1 MEKSRGNILWIDDEI
16 DHLKPHILF
25 LEEKGYGITTCDN
38 GSEGIHQ
45 SKENQFDLVLLD
57 QFMPG
62 LDGMETLRE
71 IKASNPALPV
81 IMITKS
87 EEEWLM
93 DEAISERIAHFLI
106 KPVNPNQIFMAC
118 KQVLENAKIRGEKT
132 TSGYL
137 QEFQKIEMDTDEASS
152 FEHWWKIY
160 SRLVKWQLD
169 FEEQKEENLHQ
180 ILDEQIQSCNRKFT
194 GFIEENYSDW
204 LQEEN
209 RPILSNDI
217 FKKAVLPLLNENEKV
232 CLLVMD
238 AMRLDQFMALYP
250 LLAEDFSIKIE
261 PSSAMLPTATP
272 FSRNAI
278 FSGLYPDEFCNKYP
292 EQLKA
297 MIADESSLNQ
307 MESQMLADQLNRNG
321 LSGKSLHYHKIWMA
335 EEGQKFQ
342 SKVGQYLNFDL
353 LAIVVNFVDQL
364 AHRRSESD
372 VLKEMVPDES
382 GYRQAVKVWYEN
394 SWIRNVLSEL
404 GSAGFKVVMT
414 SDHGS
419 IMVNRSAMVAADKHS
434 SSGIRYKH
442 GRNINTN
449 DKSAIDIRDLCAYR
463 LPSLGHQNNY
473 LLAKEDFYFLY
484 PNEQQKY
491 KQKINAS
498 FQHGGISME
507 EMMVP
512 IFIMDPK

>member
-25 LEEKGYGITTCDN
+25 LEEKGYGITTCDS

-45 SKENQFDLVLLD
+45 SKENYFDLVLLD

-71 IKASNPALPV
+71 IKESNPVLPV

-106 KPVNPNQIFMAC
+106 KPVNPNQIFIAC
-118 KQVLENAKIRGEKT
+118 KQVLEDSKIRGEKT

-137 QEFQKIEMDTDEASS
+137 QEFQKIEFDADDATI
-152 FEHWWKIY
+152 FEDWWKIY
-160 SRLVKWQLD
+160 FRLVKWQLD
-169 FEEQKEENLHQ
+169 FAAQKEENLNQ
-180 ILDEQIQSCNRKFT
+180 ILEEQIQSCNRKFSS
-194 GFIEENYSDW
+194 FIEENYRDW
-204 LQEEN
+204 LENEN
-209 RPILSNDI
+209 RPILSNDL
-217 FKKAVLPLLNENEKV
+217 FKKTVQPILSENEKV

-238 AMRLDQFMALYP
+238 AMRLDQFMTLYP

-261 PSSAMLPTATP
+261 PSSVVLPSATP

-278 FSGLYPDEFCNKYP
+278 FSGLFPDEFCEKYP
-292 EQLKA
+292 DQLEA
-297 MIADESSLNQ
+297 MKTDKGSLNQ
-307 MESQMLADQLNRNG
+307 MESQMIADQMNRNG
-321 LSGKSLHYHKIWMA
+321 LAAKSLHYHKIWMP

-364 AHRRSESD
+364 AHRRSESN

-394 SWIRNVLSEL
+394 SWIRSVLSEL

-419 IMVNRSAMVAADKHS
+419 IMVNRSTVVAADKHS

-442 GRNINTN
+442 GRNINSN
-449 DKSAIDIRDLCAYR
+449 EKSAIDIRDLEEYR
-463 LPSLGHQNNY
+463 LPSLGHQYNY

-491 KQKINAS
+491 KHKIKQS